1 MSMPASPGAPAP
13 ASTAAVVTQAAN
25 TISAASAVPAGAPA
39 LSHPL
44 FAAILALMPPIGSH
58 WDDDD
63 RISWHSLWDD
73 AIDILYHQ
81 PETDISITASPPPSA
96 NGSAPVPSD
105 GSVSM
110 PSPNDPGSPVLGS
123 S

>member
-1 MSMPASPGAPAP
+1 MSMTTGAAP
-13 ASTAAVVTQAAN
+13 ASASTTAVVTQAAN
-25 TISAASAVPAGAPA
+25 TITAASAVPAGAPA

-58 WDDDD
+58 WDDED

-81 PETDISITASPPPSA
+81 PDNDISITAAPPPPPPA
-96 NGSAPVPSD
+96 AAAPAPSD
-105 GSVSM
+105 GAST
-110 PSPNDPGSPVLGS
+110 DGSTSTNGS
-123 S
+123 TAASG